1 MQYMAFDRILYFENK
16 LSAKLITVEAR
27 ILLMCVDGP
36 KSAGE
41 LYENSSCSY
50 ATFYNTLKRMADAG
64 LVCYEVSAEDKRVK
78 VYSIGPSAL
87 DALRDLQANLI
98 KTEFKTPKTALGGQ
112 P

>member
-1 MQYMAFDRILYFENK
+1 MEYMAFDRILYFEKK
-16 LSAKLITVEAR
+16 LSIKLVTVEAR
-27 ILLMCVDGP
+27 IMLMCVDGP

-87 DALRDLQANLI
+87 DALRDLRASLAQNRFAS
-98 KTEFKTPKTALGGQ
+98 PKIAAVG
-112 P
+112 

>member
-1 MQYMAFDRILYFENK
+1 MEYMAFDRILYFEKK
-16 LSAKLITVEAR
+16 LSIKLITVEAR
-27 ILLMCVDGP
+27 VMLMCVDGP

-50 ATFYNTLKRMADAG
+50 ATFYNTLKRMADTG

-87 DALRDLQANLI
+87 DALKELRASLAE
-98 KTEFKTPKTALGGQ
+98 TRFTTPKIAVVR
-112 P
+112 